1 MKTKIK
7 DIAEHLQLKVV
18 TPHEESE
25 TYFRLPLSENID
37 LSIYHNTY
45 KKKLECGLTYS
56 KQSGLS
62 YSTNY
67 VKPFD
72 SISLSD
78 TRDAQSLAKDITR
91 RILNSPDRARYEMA
105 INDSVNNMN
114 KAKNLKLD
122 VLQDI
127 EAVAK
132 VIGSFYHNGRRLDI
146 DEDQGHVKISCR
158 RLTVEQI
165 LKIVEVIDEE

>member
-7 DIAEHLQLKVV
+7 DIAEHLQLKVI

-25 TYFRLPLSENID
+25 TYFRLPFSEYID
-37 LSIYHNTY
+37 LSIYHDSYRN
-45 KKKLECGLTYS
+45 KLSCGLTFS

-67 VKPFD
+67 AKPFD

-91 RILNSPDRARYEMA
+91 RILNAPDRARYEMA

-114 KAKNLKLD
+114 KAKTLRLD

-132 VIGSFYHNGRRLDI
+132 VVGSFYHNGRRLDI
-146 DEDQGHVKISCR
+146 DSDTGHVKISCN

-165 LKIVEVIDEE
+165 LKIIEVIDE

>member
-1 MKTKIK
+1 MKTKVK
-7 DIAEHLQLKVV
+7 DIAETLGLKIIN
-18 TPHEESE
+18 PHEDNDN
-25 TYFRLPLSENID
+25 YFRLSLSDNID
-37 LSIYHNTY
+37 LSIHHDSYRN
-45 KKKLECGLTYS
+45 KLKCGLTYS

-67 VKPFD
+67 AKPFD

-78 TRDAQSLAKDITR
+78 TRGAQAIAKDITR
-91 RILNSPDRARYEMA
+91 RILNASDRARYEMA
-105 INDSVNNMN
+105 VNDSINNMN
-114 KAKNLKLD
+114 KAKTLKLD

-127 EAVAK
+127 EEIAK

-146 DEDQGHVKISCR
+146 DEDNGHVKISCR

-165 LKIVEVIDEE
+165 LKIIEVIDE

>member
-1 MKTKIK
+1 MKNKVK
-7 DIAEHLQLKVV
+7 DIAETLGLKIIN
-18 TPHEESE
+18 PNEDNDN
-25 TYFRLPLSENID
+25 YFRLSLSENID
-37 LSIYHNTY
+37 LYIHHDSYRN
-45 KKKLECGLTYS
+45 KLKCGLTYS

-67 VKPFD
+67 AKLFD

-78 TRDAQSLAKDITR
+78 IRDAQSLAKDITR
-91 RILNSPDRARYEMA
+91 RILQSTDRTRYEMT

-114 KAKNLKLD
+114 KAKTLKLD

-132 VIGSFYHNGRRLDI
+132 VIGSFYHNGRSLDI
-146 DEDQGHVKISCR
+146 DEDTGNVKISCR

-165 LKIVEVIDEE
+165 LKIVEVIDEQ

>member
-7 DIAEHLQLKVV
+7 DIAEHLQLKIIQ
-18 TPHEESE
+18 TNDESAN
-25 TYFRLPLSENID
+25 YFRLSLSENID
-37 LSIYHNTY
+37 LYIHHDSYRN
-45 KKKLECGLTYS
+45 KLKCGLTYS

-67 VKPFD
+67 AKLFD

-91 RILNSPDRARYEMA
+91 RILNGLDRARYEMD

-146 DEDQGHVKISCR
+146 DSDTGHVKISCR

>member
-1 MKTKIK
+1 MKTKVK
-7 DIAEHLQLKVV
+7 DIAEHLQLKIIN
-18 TPHEESE
+18 PNEDNDN
-25 TYFRLPLSENID
+25 YFRLSLSENIELYIHHD
-37 LSIYHNTY
+37 SYRN
-45 KKKLECGLTYS
+45 KLRCGLTYS

-62 YSTNY
+62 YSTDY
-67 VKPFD
+67 AKLFD

-91 RILNSPDRARYEMA
+91 RILNAPERARYEMA

-114 KAKNLKLD
+114 KAKTLKLD

-132 VIGSFYHNGRRLDI
+132 VIGNFYHNGRSLDI
-146 DEDQGHVKISCR
+146 NEDYGNVEISCR

-165 LKIVEVIDEE
+165 LRIVEVIDG